1 MYILL
6 TVLGLI
12 IIAVICVIIAAVKK
26 NGLNALADNIE
37 TEKKEELTLADIV
50 TFFKR
55 PEVTKEL
62 QSSEDL
68 IAVALLEKKDDGTYS
83 VVVCLYDKK
92 TSTTKQSLKRF
103 VADKLSDDLLSTFGN
118 KDMIVLQ

>member
-26 NGLNALADNIE
+26 NSLNATADNIE

-50 TFFKR
+50 SFFKR
-55 PEVTKEL
+55 PEVMEEL
-62 QSSEDL
+62 KSSEDL
-68 IAVALLEKKDDGTYS
+68 IAVAIREKKDDGTNS
-83 VVVCLYDKK
+83 VMVCLYDKK
-92 TSTTKQSLKRF
+92 NLTAKQSLKCF

>member
-26 NGLNALADNIE
+26 NSLNASADNIE

-50 TFFKR
+50 SFFKR
-55 PEVTKEL
+55 PEVTKKL
-62 QSSEDL
+62 KSSEDL
-68 IAVALLEKKDDGTYS
+68 IGVALREKKDDGTNS
-83 VVVCLYDKK
+83 VTVCLYDKK
-92 TSTTKQSLKRF
+92 NTAVRKSLKCF

-118 KDMIVLQ
+118 KDMIVLE